1 MILFHFMLDVE
12 IDEFNYLKGFVEKG
26 LCCFMFIDEIIY

>member
-1 MILFHFMLDVE
+1 MILFHFMLDVK

-26 LCCFMFIDEIIY
+26 INVILS